1 MDAGESDACAEFRRR
16 AFGAEFGRLKDG
28 IESVERRAVLQTG
41 IVVGGPPGG
50 CPAKTYLFIDK
61 EIEAEILK
69 DAAHGRCG
77 IQCPVAKSIDALARG
92 TGASG
97 AKSKV
102 RIHLLRPNRRPGKRT
117 EYQGG
122 FQCGP
127 QDWRQAASLVLPK
140 RPRRRALLDGRSE
153 EHTSE
158 LQSLRHLVCR

>member
-50 CPAKTYLFIDK
+50 CPPKTYLFIDK

-92 TGASG
+92 TGAGG

-102 RIHLLRPNRRPGKRT
+102 PRIRIAHVRDAGDLESGNPHIVRTDAVGARYFQSVQPVIAVLFVAVRADVLAGVADAVKRKK
-117 EYQGG
+117 
-122 FQCGP
+122 
-127 QDWRQAASLVLPK
+127 DV
-140 RPRRRALLDGRSE
+140 
-153 EHTSE
+153 
-158 LQSLRHLVCR
+158 